1 MRCCCKLLSNTSGA
15 VLNGVYKS
23 EMWNCLKKKE
33 MLKMLIFNVL
43 VLLQC
48 LCVKAQIDYDR
59 NSIYQTNKVTSGSF
73 APTEQSSQQDVLKE
87 LGVDLSNEGKPPN
100 LKNQILKVISRSW
113 KVSDVV
119 VKVPAWKI
127 HRKILSTFFMSKS
140 FFRKPFETSQSRIL
154 YENPVFSKNKRR
166 FMIL

>member
-1 MRCCCKLLSNTSGA
+1 
-15 VLNGVYKS
+15 
-23 EMWNCLKKKE
+23 

-87 LGVDLSNEGKPPN
+87 LGVDLSNEGKPPTTYARGRRRIDYIFCGAD
-100 LKNQILKVISRSW
+100 LKKV
-113 KVSDVV
+113 
-119 VKVPAWKI
+119 
-127 HRKILSTFFMSKS
+127 
-140 FFRKPFETSQSRIL
+140 
-154 YENPVFSKNKRR
+154 
-166 FMIL
+166 

>member
-1 MRCCCKLLSNTSGA
+1 
-15 VLNGVYKS
+15 
-23 EMWNCLKKKE
+23 
-33 MLKMLIFNVL
+33 MLIFNVL

-100 LKNQILKVISRSW
+100 VKNQILKVLSRS
-113 KVSDVV
+113 
-119 VKVPAWKI
+119 
-127 HRKILSTFFMSKS
+127 
-140 FFRKPFETSQSRIL
+140 
-154 YENPVFSKNKRR
+154 
-166 FMIL
+166 